1 MTLNA
6 IKLLLDPDAAT
17 VEKAQAAEALKEAP
31 KRGWLVVD
39 MKQDWNTIFRP
50 E

>member
-1 MTLNA
+1 MATTRCCS
-6 IKLLLDPDAAT
+6 KL
-17 VEKAQAAEALKEAP
+17 VEALEEAP

-39 MKQDWNTIFRP
+39 MRQDWNAIFRP